1 MSFEFSLKKKIV
13 KEAANLLYLG
23 IEKEYKQAKI
33 KAAKTFGAKM
43 LPSNLEIA
51 LELDKISEDR
61 EGKERKKNL
70 IEMRKDAL
78 RVMKI
83 LGGFNPILTGSVWR
97 GTINHNSDIDILV
110 YHDNSLEILDI
121 LEKQGFLISHA
132 KRVSVTK
139 KGINK
144 SSYHVYLKNENRR
157 IIEITIRNLDQQF
170 SVRKCEVF
178 GDNIVGLKSKGLEK
192 IIEENPT
199 KKFIPS

>member
-1 MSFEFSLKKKIV
+1 LSFEFSLKKKIV